1 MRRVAPVLFLLS
13 LASCSKIADLVGAG
27 GTCNGPQPY
36 TAGSTATGTTNN
48 STCKGPDGTNGQ
60 VYSMTLAQ
68 PSGMDLTLAASGF
81 PGHLGLY
88 TAANDLVAQTN
99 DGKLRVFLPAGAY
112 TVFVSSTSNKDGS
125 YTLTS
130 PATDLANCN
139 SPFALTARGA
149 VISGTV
155 TATDCGNSFS
165 RVDHFDLQL
174 KAGTTL
180 TVTFTVD
187 RVAGLLVQAA
197 TGLLASKE
205 MSGAGTWTT
214 SVTIPTTGY
223 YGVQVESRTTG
234 NGASNL
240 PLAYTISLN

>member
-1 MRRVAPVLFLLS
+1 MRRVSPVLFLLS

-36 TAGSTATGTTNN
+36 TAGSTVTGVTNN
-48 STCKGPDGTNGQ
+48 VTCKGPDGTNGQ
-60 VYSMTLAQ
+60 VYSMTLSQQSNMA
-68 PSGMDLTLAASGF
+68 LTLTASGF

-99 DGKLRVFLPAGAY
+99 DGSLRAFLPAGAY
-112 TVFVSSTSNKDGS
+112 TVFVSSTSGKDGS

-130 PATDLANCN
+130 PAAELANCTT
-139 SPFALTARGA
+139 PGGITAKGA
-149 VISGTV
+149 SISGTL
-155 TATDCGNSFS
+155 TATDCGNSLS
-165 RVDHFDLQL
+165 KYDHYDIQL

-180 TVTFTVD
+180 NVTFTVD
-187 RVAGLLVQAA
+187 RVAGLFVVGPTSQLAA
-197 TGLLASKE
+197 RE
-205 MSGAGTWTT
+205 MAGAGTWTT
-214 SVTIPTTGY
+214 SVTVPATGF
-223 YGVQVESRTTG
+223 YGVRVESRTTG